1 MFFPRAAAFSSLL
14 LLVHRSIAI
23 EVDINDVQSISDAA
37 KTIASQVMHYYGG
50 DKPGNIPGLLPD
62 PYYWWESGLAHDS
75 LIKYWAKTGD
85 DMYNDQ
91 ITEGMLFQVGP
102 DNNFMPPNQ
111 STSIGNDDQSTWA
124 LASMTAAENG
134 FPELPSDSGIV
145 SWLQFAQNVFDN
157 QVARWQGEI
166 EDKTCGG
173 GLRWQIYSFNHGYD
187 YKNAMSNGNFLQLA
201 ARLARYTGNQTYSN
215 WARTASDW
223 SFDIGLIEKD
233 TFGVYDGTFVSQD
246 CKKPNQVQWSA
257 NLGRYM
263 EGYAYLTNASTIRE
277 YQDYSASMVENA
289 LEVFAPEGNNLS
301 ETACQARDNCNVD
314 QLAYRSILA
323 RALAT
328 TRAMDASTSDAITP
342 VLQASALGAA
352 AQCSGGKDGTTCGS
366 DWASTKWDKSQGLGQ
381 DLSALEILLA
391 NIPEKQ
397 VSTVNGTSTSG
408 RPGTPTGS
416 STSASGSLSATPLPP
431 ASSGASGQMASMF
444 GLLAALGLAVV
455 LSP

>member
-1 MFFPRAAAFSSLL
+1 MFFSIAAVFSSLL
-14 LLVHRSIAI
+14 LLAHRSIAI
-23 EVDINDVQSISDAA
+23 EVDITDVQSISDAA
-37 KTIASQVMHYYGG
+37 KTIASHVVSYYGG
-50 DKPGNIPGLLPD
+50 DKPGTIPGLLPD
-62 PYYWWESGLAHDS
+62 PYYWWESGLAYDS
-75 LIKYWAKTGD
+75 LIEYWAKTGD
-85 DMYNDQ
+85 DTYNEQ
-91 ITEGMLFQVGP
+91 ITEGMLFQMGSE
-102 DNNFMPPNQ
+102 NNFMPSNQ
-111 STSIGNDDQSTWA
+111 TANIGNDDQSTWA

-134 FPELPSDSGIV
+134 FPEPPSDSGID
-145 SWLQFAQNVFDN
+145 SWLQLAQNVFDN
-157 QVARWQGEI
+157 QVARWQREI

-173 GLRWQIYSFNHGYD
+173 GLRWQIFPFNVGYE
-187 YKNAMSNGNFLQLA
+187 YKNAPSNGNFLQLA

-215 WARTASDW
+215 WARTVSDW

-233 TFGVYDGTFVSQD
+233 TFGVLDGAFADQD
-246 CKKPNQVQWSA
+246 CKKPLRIQWSA
-257 NLGRYM
+257 NLGRYL
-263 EGYAYLTNASTIRE
+263 EGYAYLANSSTIRE
-277 YQDYSASMVENA
+277 YQDYPASMLEYA
-289 LEVFAPEGNNLS
+289 LGIFLPQGNIVT

-328 TRAMDASTSDAITP
+328 TRAMDVSTSDAITP

-397 VSTVNGTSTSG
+397 VRTVNGTSTSG

-416 STSASGSLSATPLPP
+416 SPGASGSFYSTPLPP
-431 ASSGASGQMASMF
+431 ATGGAGDQTAPMF
-444 GLLAALGLAVV
+444 GLFTALGLAVV
-455 LSP
+455 LS